1 MLAESNSPI
10 IAPCKAPTKSTIFE
24 ASPVL
29 KMSPLLFASVFRY
42 PSPCNY
48 LPPHIVN
55 LPACRPSWLSWG
67 RGLWR
72 EHLDFCYKVDFPL
85 FGTFFPLFSIGF
97 QSSPLPI
104 YLALSH
110 AARVVYLV
118 SLPLSLPPVFASI
131 LTPRLGLVAI
141 VGRLASSY
149 YAMQKH
155 LASVPATIGTPDRF
169 QPCSWAYVLIGF
181 APLRFR
187 FQHVKEP
194 PFSHGPNVGRFQCFN
209 LQGCKSS
216 GSQSRTGGG
225 LPYK

>member
-1 MLAESNSPI
+1 MRVLAESNSPK
-10 IAPCKAPTKSTIFE
+10 IAPCKAPTKETARAVRCI
-24 ASPVL
+24 AWPI
-29 KMSPLLFASVFRY
+29 PLLFFSVFRY

-48 LPPHIVN
+48 FPPHIVN

-72 EHLDFCYKVDFPL
+72 EHLYFYYKVDFPL
-85 FGTFFPLFSIGF
+85 FGTFFPLLSIGF

-110 AARVVYLV
+110 AARVVYRV

-131 LTPRLGLVAI
+131 LYFRPSLVAI
-141 VGRLASSY
+141 VGAHVPTY

-155 LASVPATIGTPDRF
+155 LASVPATIGTPDRLR
-169 QPCSWAYVLIGF
+169 PCSWAYMLIGF

-187 FQHVKEP
+187 FNTTKNRHLPLSWHDHEVLNTCKAA
-194 PFSHGPNVGRFQCFN
+194 RFQ
-209 LQGCKSS
+209 
-216 GSQSRTGGG
+216 R
-225 LPYK
+225 